1 MSKITTA
8 KELVEACINATKH
21 KTLYIMG
28 CFGAPMNAANKKRY
42 TANHSY
48 NKQAER
54 TAKINAASADTF
66 GFDCVCLIKGLLWG
80 WNGDASRTYG
90 GASYAENGVPDI
102 GADSMIKVCEEI
114 STDFSKIVPGEA
126 VWMEGHIG
134 VYIGDGLA
142 VECTPRWDDCVQ
154 ITAVHNIGT
163 KSGYNGRKWTKHGKL
178 PYVTYTEEAK
188 ETPAAKLTG
197 EVSSYTKESVQKMYD
212 YLKKLGYSAA
222 GIYGMLGN
230 AYGES
235 ACKSNNL
242 QNTGNN
248 KLGMTDE
255 AYTEAVDCGS
265 YTNFAKDSHGY
276 GLFQWTY
283 HTRKAALLAFA
294 QAAKKTIADWQMQL
308 DFADKELREGY
319 KSLRQL
325 LQSTTSIQEAS
336 NAFMLQFERPA
347 DQSAAAQA
355 KRATYGEKIKELLED
370 KAEETP
376 KPTTPTTPA
385 TPAEPVAELPEVGDI
400 VDFTGATHF
409 ISSNAKKGVK
419 CKPGKAKVTA
429 RNPGSA
435 HPIHLVKQPGG
446 GSSVYGWVDL
456 ADIAAANAPN
466 EIKENS
472 KVKINAGA
480 VYGGLSSARGK
491 AVPGWVCKR
500 TLTVK
505 KIQENK
511 GIKEALLQE
520 INSWVAVA
528 SLTAV

>member
-28 CFGAPMNAANKKRY
+28 CFGAPMNTANKKRY
-42 TANHSY
+42 TTNHSY
-48 NKQAER
+48 NKKAER

-90 GASYAENGVPDI
+90 GASYAVNGVPDI
-102 GADSMIKVCEEI
+102 GADSMIKVCKEA

-134 VYIGDGLA
+134 VYIGDGMA
-142 VECTPRWDDCVQ
+142 VECTPEWDDCVQ

-163 KSGYNGRKWTKHGKL
+163 KTGYNGRKWTKHGKL
-178 PYVTYTEEAK
+178 PYVTYTEEVQT
-188 ETPAAKLTG
+188 TPVVLIG
-197 EVSSYTKESVQKMYD
+197 EASSYTKEAVQKMYD

-294 QAAKKTIADWQMQL
+294 QSAKKTIGDWQMQL
-308 DFADKELREGY
+308 DFTDKELREGY
-319 KSLRQL
+319 KTLRQL

-347 DQSAAAQA
+347 DQSTAAQA
-355 KRATYGEKIKELLED
+355 KRAAYGEKIKELLEG
-370 KAEETP
+370 KQEEAT
-376 KPTTPTTPA
+376 KPTAPA
-385 TPAEPVAELPEVGDI
+385 TPGNSQESAEEVYTVKSGDTLSAIARKYKTTYQKLAEHNGIANPNLIYVGQKI
-400 VDFTGATHF
+400 K
-409 ISSNAKKGVK
+409 I
-419 CKPGKAKVTA
+419 PGTSTVTA
-429 RNPGSA
+429 
-435 HPIHLVKQPGG
+435 K
-446 GSSVYGWVDL
+446 
-456 ADIAAANAPN
+456 
-466 EIKENS
+466 EIGENS
-472 KVKINAGA
+472 KIKIKKGS
-480 VYGGLSSARGK
+480 VYGGLSSTRGK
-491 AVPGWVCKR
+491 SVPNWVCER

-511 GIKEALLQE
+511 GVKEALLQE

>member
-8 KELVEACINATKH
+8 KELVEACINATKR

-42 TANHSY
+42 TANHPY

-90 GASYAENGVPDI
+90 GASYAVNGVPDI
-102 GADSMIKVCEEI
+102 GADSMIKVCKEI

-142 VECTPRWDDCVQ
+142 VECTHRWDDCVQ

-178 PYVTYTEEAK
+178 PYVTYTEEVK
-188 ETPAAKLTG
+188 ETLAVKLTG
-197 EVSSYTKESVQKMYD
+197 KVSGYTKESVQKMYD
-212 YLKKLGYSAA
+212 YLEKLGYSAA

-294 QAAKKTIADWQMQL
+294 QAVKKTIADWQMQL
-308 DFADKELREGY
+308 DFTDKELREGY
-319 KSLRQL
+319 NSLRQL

-355 KRATYGEKIKELLED
+355 KRAACGEKIKELLEG
-370 KAEETP
+370 KAEEAP
-376 KPTTPTTPA
+376 KPTTPA
-385 TPAEPVAELPEVGDI
+385 TPAPSPENTEEVYTVKSGDTPSAIARKCNTTYQKLAAYNGIANPNLIYVGQKI
-400 VDFTGATHF
+400 KIPGTGST
-409 ISSNAKKGVK
+409 SGQ
-419 CKPGKAKVTA
+419 KVTE
-429 RNPGSA
+429 GCT
-435 HPIHLVKQPGG
+435 
-446 GSSVYGWVDL
+446 
-456 ADIAAANAPN
+456 
-466 EIKENS
+466 
-472 KVKINAGA
+472 VKIKTGA
-480 VYGGLSSARGK
+480 VYGGLTSARGK

-500 TLTVK
+500 THTVK

-511 GIKEALLQE
+511 GVKEALLRE
-520 INSWVAVA
+520 INSWVAVD

>member
-8 KELVEACINATKH
+8 KELVAACINATKH

-90 GASYAENGVPDI
+90 GASYAVNGVPDI
-102 GADSMIKVCEEI
+102 GADSMIKVCKEI

-178 PYVTYTEEAK
+178 PYVTYTEEVK
-188 ETPAAKLTG
+188 ETPAVKLPGMASTG
-197 EVSSYTKESVQKMYD
+197 
-212 YLKKLGYSAA
+212 SAA
-222 GIYGMLGN
+222 DEKTIWDFLKGKGLNGFAVAGIMGN
-230 AYGES
+230 LYAES
-235 ACKSNNL
+235 ALRSDNL

-248 KLGMTDE
+248 EWNLTDAE
-255 AYTEAVDCGS
+255 YTAQIDAGERDFEDGQ
-265 YTNFAKDSHGY
+265 GY
-276 GLFQWTY
+276 GLAQWTY
-283 HTRKAALLAFA
+283 PTRKAALLAFA
-294 QAAKKTIADWQMQL
+294 KAANKSICDLKMQL
-308 DFADKELREGY
+308 DFLWKELQGY
-319 KSLRQL
+319 SSVMSVLKSA
-325 LQSTTSIQEAS
+325 TSVREAS
-336 NAFMLQFERPA
+336 DIFMVKFENPYDKSEDRKKERA
-347 DQSAAAQA
+347 SKGQS
-355 KRATYGEKIKELLED
+355 YYD
-370 KAEETP
+370 KYEQVATP
-376 KPTTPTTPA
+376 KPTTPA
-385 TPAEPVAELPEVGDI
+385 TPAPSTQNTEEVYTVKSGDTLSAI
-400 VDFTGATHF
+400 ARKYNTTYQKLAAYNGIANPNLIYAGQKIKIPGTGSA
-409 ISSNAKKGVK
+409 S
-419 CKPGKAKVTA
+419 GKKVTE
-429 RNPGSA
+429 GCT
-435 HPIHLVKQPGG
+435 
-446 GSSVYGWVDL
+446 
-456 ADIAAANAPN
+456 
-466 EIKENS
+466 
-472 KVKINAGA
+472 VKIKTGA
-480 VYGGLSSARGK
+480 VYGGLTSARGK

-500 TLTVK
+500 THTVK

-511 GIKEALLQE
+511 GVKEALLRE
-520 INSWVAVA
+520 INSWVAVD

>member
-1 MSKITTA
+1 MGYTA
-8 KELVEACINATKH
+8 KKLIELAIAELGYCEKETNAQ
-21 KTLYIMG
+21 LD
-28 CFGAPMNAANKKRY
+28 NK
-42 TANHSY
+42 TANAGDGNWTKYARDLHAAGY
-48 NKQAER
+48 YQAPKNGYAWCDMFVDWLFLQLTGSKEKGEYLECQTGLYGAGCEWSSDCYR
-54 TAKINAASADTF
+54 RAGRFDKNPKPGDQIFF
-66 GFDCVCLIKGLLWG
+66 GKTDDEEHTGIVEKV
-80 WNGDASRTYG
+80 
-90 GASYAENGVPDI
+90 ENG
-102 GADSMIKVCEEI
+102 KVYTIEGNASNQVKRCTYSLTSSYIVGYGHPRFDAEE
-114 STDFSKIVPGEA
+114 E
-126 VWMEGHIG
+126 
-134 VYIGDGLA
+134 
-142 VECTPRWDDCVQ
+142 
-154 ITAVHNIGT
+154 TAPV
-163 KSGYNGRKWTKHGKL
+163 
-178 PYVTYTEEAK
+178 V
-188 ETPAAKLTG
+188 LTG

-308 DFADKELREGY
+308 DFMDKELREGY
-319 KSLRQL
+319 KTLRQL

-355 KRATYGEKIKELLED
+355 KRAAYGEKIKELLEG
-370 KAEETP
+370 KAEEAP
-376 KPTTPTTPA
+376 KPTAPA
-385 TPAEPVAELPEVGDI
+385 TPAPSQENTEEVYTVKSGDTLSAI
-400 VDFTGATHF
+400 ARKYNTTYQKLAAYNGIANPNLIYVGQKIKIPGTGST
-409 ISSNAKKGVK
+409 S
-419 CKPGKAKVTA
+419 GKKVTE
-429 RNPGSA
+429 GCT
-435 HPIHLVKQPGG
+435 
-446 GSSVYGWVDL
+446 
-456 ADIAAANAPN
+456 
-466 EIKENS
+466 
-472 KVKINAGA
+472 VKIKAGA
-480 VYGGLSSARGK
+480 VYGGLTSARGK

-500 TLTVK
+500 THTVK

-511 GIKEALLQE
+511 GVKEALLRE
-520 INSWVAVA
+520 INSWVAVD

>member
-1 MSKITTA
+1 MGYTA
-8 KELVEACINATKH
+8 KKLIELAIAELGYCEKETNAQ
-21 KTLYIMG
+21 LD
-28 CFGAPMNAANKKRY
+28 NK
-42 TANHSY
+42 TANAGDGNWTKYARDLHTAGY
-48 NKQAER
+48 YQAPKNGYAWCDMFVDWLFLQLTGSKEKGEYLECQTGLYGAGCEWSSDCYR
-54 TAKINAASADTF
+54 RAGRFDKNPKPGDQIFF
-66 GFDCVCLIKGLLWG
+66 GKTDDEEHTGIVEKV
-80 WNGDASRTYG
+80 
-90 GASYAENGVPDI
+90 ENG
-102 GADSMIKVCEEI
+102 KVYTIEGNASNQVKRCTYSLTSSYIVGYGHPRFDAEE
-114 STDFSKIVPGEA
+114 E
-126 VWMEGHIG
+126 
-134 VYIGDGLA
+134 
-142 VECTPRWDDCVQ
+142 
-154 ITAVHNIGT
+154 TAPV
-163 KSGYNGRKWTKHGKL
+163 
-178 PYVTYTEEAK
+178 V
-188 ETPAAKLTG
+188 LTG
-197 EVSSYTKESVQKMYD
+197 EVSGYTKESVQKMYD

-308 DFADKELREGY
+308 DFTDKELREGY

-347 DQSAAAQA
+347 DQSTAAQA
-355 KRATYGEKIKELLED
+355 KRTAYGEKIKELLEG
-370 KAEETP
+370 KAEEAP
-376 KPTTPTTPA
+376 KPATPTTPTTPA
-385 TPAEPVAELPEVGDI
+385 KPAAELPEVGDI
-400 VDFTGATHF
+400 VDFEGTTHF
-409 ISSNAKKGVK
+409 VSSNAKKGVM
-419 CKPGKAKVTA
+419 CKPGKARVTA
-429 RNPGSA
+429 RNPGAA

-456 ADIAAANAPN
+456 ADIAATAAPK
-466 EIKENS
+466 EIGENS
-472 KVKINAGA
+472 KVKIKAGA
-480 VYGGLSSARGK
+480 VYGGLTSARGK

-500 TLTVK
+500 THTVK

-511 GIKEALLQE
+511 GVKEALLQE
-520 INSWVAVA
+520 SNSWVAVD
-528 SLTAV
+528 SLTAI

>member
-1 MSKITTA
+1 MGYTVSKLLAIA
-8 KELVEACINATKH
+8 AAEIGYKEKETNAQLDDK
-21 KTLYIMG
+21 
-28 CFGAPMNAANKKRY
+28 
-42 TANHSY
+42 TANAGDNNWTKY
-48 NKQAER
+48 ARDLQKAGYYQAGKNGYAWCDMFVDWCFLQLCGNKTKAEDMICQ
-54 TAKINAASADTF
+54 TGLYGAGCEWSAKYYKQQGRFFTSDP
-66 GFDCVCLIKGLLWG
+66 KP
-80 WNGDASRTYG
+80 GDQIFFNDYAHTGIVEKVEGGKVHTIEGNTSNQVARRTYNLG
-90 GASYAENGVPDI
+90 SSSIDGYGRPKFD
-102 GADSMIKVCEEI
+102 EEVQ
-114 STDFSKIVPGEA
+114 T
-126 VWMEGHIG
+126 
-134 VYIGDGLA
+134 
-142 VECTPRWDDCVQ
+142 TPV
-154 ITAVHNIGT
+154 V
-163 KSGYNGRKWTKHGKL
+163 L
-178 PYVTYTEEAK
+178 M
-188 ETPAAKLTG
+188 G

-222 GIYGMLGN
+222 GIYGMLAN

-255 AYTEAVDCGS
+255 AYTEAVDCGR

-283 HTRKAALLAFA
+283 HTRKAALMAFA

-308 DFADKELREGY
+308 DFTDKELREGY

-355 KRATYGEKIKELLED
+355 KRATYGEKIKELLEG
-370 KAEETP
+370 KAEEAP

-400 VDFTGATHF
+400 VDFTGTTHF

-456 ADIAAANAPN
+456 ADIAAADAPK

-500 TLTVK
+500 THTVK

-511 GIKEALLQE
+511 GVKEALLQE

>member
-1 MSKITTA
+1 MSKINTA

-54 TAKINAASADTF
+54 TAKINAASTDTF

-90 GASYAENGVPDI
+90 GASYAVNGVPDI
-102 GADSMIKVCEEI
+102 DSDSMIEVCKDI

-163 KSGYNGRKWTKHGKL
+163 KPGYNGRKWTKHGKL
-178 PYVTYTEEAK
+178 PYVTYTEEVK
-188 ETPAAKLTG
+188 ETPAIKLDGTASTG
-197 EVSSYTKESVQKMYD
+197 SAEDEKTIWD
-212 YLKKLGYSAA
+212 FLKGKGLNGFAVA
-222 GIYGMLGN
+222 GIMGN
-230 AYGES
+230 LYAES
-235 ACKSNNL
+235 ALRSDNL

-248 KLGMTDE
+248 KWNLTDAE
-255 AYTEAVDCGS
+255 YTEQIDAGKREFEDGQ
-265 YTNFAKDSHGY
+265 GY
-276 GLFQWTY
+276 GLAQWTY
-283 HTRKAALLAFA
+283 PTRKAALLAFA
-294 QAAKKTIADWQMQL
+294 KAANKSICDLQMQL
-308 DFADKELREGY
+308 DFLWKELQGYSAVMSVLKSATSVREASDIFMVKFENPY
-319 KSLRQL
+319 DKSEDRKKERASKG
-325 LQSTTSIQEAS
+325 QSYYEKYEQEA
-336 NAFMLQFERPA
+336 AHKPDTPETPA
-347 DQSAAAQA
+347 PSPENTEEVYIVKSGDTLSAIARKYNTTYQKLAAYNGIANPNLIYVGQ
-355 KRATYGEKIKELLED
+355 KIKVPGTGTASGKKVTEGCTV
-370 KAEETP
+370 KI
-376 KPTTPTTPA
+376 K
-385 TPAEPVAELPEVGDI
+385 
-400 VDFTGATHF
+400 TGA
-409 ISSNAKKGVK
+409 A
-419 CKPGKAKVTA
+419 
-429 RNPGSA
+429 
-435 HPIHLVKQPGG
+435 
-446 GSSVYGWVDL
+446 
-456 ADIAAANAPN
+456 
-466 EIKENS
+466 
-472 KVKINAGA
+472 
-480 VYGGLSSARGK
+480 YGGLTSARGK

-500 TLTVK
+500 THTVK

-511 GIKEALLQE
+511 GVKEALLQE

>member
-1 MSKITTA
+1 MGYTVSKLLAIAAAEIGYKEKETNAQLDDKTA
-8 KELVEACINATKH
+8 NAGDGNWTKYARDLH
-21 KTLYIMG
+21 AAGYYQAPKNGYAWCEMWNDWVHLQAANGDKTLAEWVICQTGLYGAG
-28 CFGAPMNAANKKRY
+28 C
-42 TANHSY
+42 
-48 NKQAER
+48 EW
-54 TAKINAASADTF
+54 SADCYRRAGRFDKNPKPGDQVYF
-66 GFDCVCLIKGLLWG
+66 GK
-80 WNGDASRTYG
+80 A
-90 GASYAENGVPDI
+90 GAEEHTGIVEKVENG
-102 GADSMIKVCEEI
+102 KVYTIEGNASNQVKRCTYSLTSSYIVGYGHPRYDAEE
-114 STDFSKIVPGEA
+114 E
-126 VWMEGHIG
+126 
-134 VYIGDGLA
+134 
-142 VECTPRWDDCVQ
+142 
-154 ITAVHNIGT
+154 TAPV
-163 KSGYNGRKWTKHGKL
+163 
-178 PYVTYTEEAK
+178 V
-188 ETPAAKLTG
+188 LTG

-212 YLKKLGYSAA
+212 HLKKLGYSAA

-308 DFADKELREGY
+308 DFTDKELREGY

-355 KRATYGEKIKELLED
+355 KRAAYGEKIKELLEG
-370 KAEETP
+370 KAEEAP
-376 KPTTPTTPA
+376 KPTTPA
-385 TPAEPVAELPEVGDI
+385 TPAPSPENTEEVYTVKSGDTLSAIARKYNTTYQKLAAYNGIANPNLIYVGQKI
-400 VDFTGATHF
+400 KIPGTGST
-409 ISSNAKKGVK
+409 S
-419 CKPGKAKVTA
+419 GKKVTE
-429 RNPGSA
+429 GCT
-435 HPIHLVKQPGG
+435 
-446 GSSVYGWVDL
+446 
-456 ADIAAANAPN
+456 
-466 EIKENS
+466 
-472 KVKINAGA
+472 VKIKTGA
-480 VYGGLSSARGK
+480 VYGGLTSARGK

-500 TLTVK
+500 THTVK

-511 GIKEALLQE
+511 GVKEALLRE
-520 INSWVAVA
+520 INSWVAVD

>member
-90 GASYAENGVPDI
+90 GASYAVNGVPDI
-102 GADSMIKVCEEI
+102 GADSMIKVCKEI

-134 VYIGDGLA
+134 VYIGGGLA

-178 PYVTYTEEAK
+178 PYVTYTEEVK
-188 ETPAAKLTG
+188 ETPAAKLPGTASTG
-197 EVSSYTKESVQKMYD
+197 
-212 YLKKLGYSAA
+212 SAA
-222 GIYGMLGN
+222 DEKAIWDFLKGKGLNGFAVAGIMGN
-230 AYGES
+230 LYAES
-235 ACKSNNL
+235 ALRSDNL

-248 KLGMTDE
+248 KWNLTDAE
-255 AYTEAVDCGS
+255 YTAQIDAGKRDFEDGQ
-265 YTNFAKDSHGY
+265 GY
-276 GLFQWTY
+276 GLAQWTY
-283 HTRKAALLAFA
+283 PTRKAALLAFA
-294 QAAKKTIADWQMQL
+294 KAANKSICVLQMEL
-308 DFADKELREGY
+308 DFLWKELQGY
-319 KSLRQL
+319 SAVMSVLKSA
-325 LQSTTSIQEAS
+325 TSVREAS
-336 NAFMLQFERPA
+336 DIFMVKFENPYDKSEDRKKERA
-347 DQSAAAQA
+347 SKGQSSYDKYEQA
-355 KRATYGEKIKELLED
+355 TAPT
-370 KAEETP
+370 TP
-376 KPTTPTTPA
+376 TPTTPVTPTTPA
-385 TPAEPVAELPEVGDI
+385 KPVAELPEIGEI
-400 VDFTGATHF
+400 VDFEGTTHF
-409 ISSNAKKGVK
+409 VSSNAQKGVK
-419 CKPGKAKVTA
+419 CKPGKARVTA
-429 RNPGSA
+429 RNPGAA

-456 ADIAAANAPN
+456 ADIATAGAYK

-511 GIKEALLQE
+511 GVKEALLQE

>member
-1 MSKITTA
+1 MGYTA
-8 KELVEACINATKH
+8 KKLIELAIAELGYCEKETNAQ
-21 KTLYIMG
+21 LD
-28 CFGAPMNAANKKRY
+28 NK
-42 TANHSY
+42 TANAGDGNWTKYARDLHAAGY
-48 NKQAER
+48 YQAPKNGYAWCDMFVDWLFLQLTGSKEKGEYLECQTGLYGAGCEWSSDCYR
-54 TAKINAASADTF
+54 RAGRFDKNPKPGDQIFF
-66 GFDCVCLIKGLLWG
+66 GKTDDEEHTGIVEKV
-80 WNGDASRTYG
+80 
-90 GASYAENGVPDI
+90 ENG
-102 GADSMIKVCEEI
+102 KVYTIEGNASNQVKRCTYSLTSSYIVGYGHPRFDAEE
-114 STDFSKIVPGEA
+114 E
-126 VWMEGHIG
+126 
-134 VYIGDGLA
+134 
-142 VECTPRWDDCVQ
+142 
-154 ITAVHNIGT
+154 TAPV
-163 KSGYNGRKWTKHGKL
+163 
-178 PYVTYTEEAK
+178 V
-188 ETPAAKLTG
+188 LTG

-294 QAAKKTIADWQMQL
+294 QAAKKTVADWQMQL
-308 DFADKELREGY
+308 DFTDKELREGY

-355 KRATYGEKIKELLED
+355 KRAAYGEKIKELLEG
-370 KAEETP
+370 KAEEAP
-376 KPTTPTTPA
+376 KPTTPA
-385 TPAEPVAELPEVGDI
+385 TPAPSPENTEEVYTVKSGDTLSAIARKYNTTYQKLAAYNGIANPNLIYVGQKI
-400 VDFTGATHF
+400 KIPITGST
-409 ISSNAKKGVK
+409 S
-419 CKPGKAKVTA
+419 GKKVTE
-429 RNPGSA
+429 GCT
-435 HPIHLVKQPGG
+435 
-446 GSSVYGWVDL
+446 
-456 ADIAAANAPN
+456 
-466 EIKENS
+466 
-472 KVKINAGA
+472 VKIKTGA
-480 VYGGLSSARGK
+480 VYGGLTSARGK

-500 TLTVK
+500 THTVK

-511 GIKEALLQE
+511 GVKEALLRE
-520 INSWVAVA
+520 INSWVAVD
-528 SLTAV
+528 SLTAI